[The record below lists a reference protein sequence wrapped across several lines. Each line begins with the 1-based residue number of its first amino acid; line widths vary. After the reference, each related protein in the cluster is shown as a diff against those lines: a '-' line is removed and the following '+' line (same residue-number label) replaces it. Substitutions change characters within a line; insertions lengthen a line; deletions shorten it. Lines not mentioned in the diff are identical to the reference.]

1 MHVRVLAVGGR
12 QPAWV
17 DQAVDRFASRLP
29 TNWRFELQSL
39 PIAARSKNGHVAGAV
54 EQEGKAILS
63 ALQKSER
70 LIALDE
76 RGTHEGSGPFAARL
90 ERWLEQG
97 QDLCFVIGGPD
108 GLSAELLARAAH
120 RWSLS
125 KLTLPHGLARVLCVE
140 QLYRAWSLRTGHP
153 YHRA

>member
-29 TNWRFELQSL
+29 KHWRFELVSL
-39 PIAARSKNGHVAGAV
+39 PIAARPKNFNVADAV
-54 EQEGKAILS
+54 EQESKAILA
-63 ALQKSER
+63 ALRKTER

-76 RGTHEGSGPFAARL
+76 RGTEEGSGPFAERL
-90 ERWLEQG
+90 ERWQEEG

-108 GLSAELLARAAH
+108 GLSAALLSCAAH

-140 QLYRAWSLRTGHP
+140 QLYRAWSLQAGHP